1 MKNGTRKQLVEKIY
15 MEKGDRTDK
24 GIDEMVITEA
34 LGVAS
39 EECDTRDSFFRALS
53 ALNLLNS
60 AIKDKRWKC
69 QLSYGFI
76 KGRATDLFEEWIAN
90 PVKGVKAY
98 YDGKERAVFFEV
110 DGVVFSYHNIRL
122 SDATRSFIKSAAN
135 RPIEWPGIRLQ
146 RIPVELFELALAS

>member
-34 LGVAS
+34 LGVAT
-39 EECDTRDSFFRALS
+39 EECDTRDSFFRVLS
-53 ALNLLNS
+53 SLNLLNS
-60 AIKDKRWKC
+60 AIKDKRWRR
-69 QLSYGFI
+69 QLSYAFI
-76 KGRATDLFEEWIAN
+76 KGRATDLFEGWIRN
-90 PVKGVKAY
+90 PVQGVKAY
-98 YDGKERAVFFEV
+98 YDGKERAVFFEI

-122 SDATRSFIKSAAN
+122 SDTTRAFIRSAAN

-146 RIPVELFELALAS
+146 KIPVELFDLALAS

>member
-1 MKNGTRKQLVEKIY
+1 

-34 LGVAS
+34 LGVAT

-60 AIKDKRWKC
+60 AIKDKRWRR
-69 QLSYGFI
+69 QLSYAFI
-76 KGRATDLFEEWIAN
+76 KGRATDLFEGWIRN
-90 PVKGVKAY
+90 PVQGVKAY
-98 YDGKERAVFFEV
+98 YDGKERAVFFEI

-122 SDATRSFIKSAAN
+122 SDTTRAFIRSAAN
-135 RPIEWPGIRLQ
+135 RHIEWPGIRLQ
-146 RIPVELFELALAS
+146 KIPVELFDLALAS